1 MSAAFGG
8 NRRVM
13 AALLFVLAVTLVVF
27 YQPLIHGS
35 IRGHDSRTHIS
46 WLLSVMDAVRAGSFY
61 PRWLPDQFA
70 GLGAPVLYY
79 YPPLT
84 SLLFALV
91 DQLSLHR
98 LPVGSVI
105 VVATLLLSL
114 ASSATFYLWARGFSR
129 GAIALAAAVFYGV
142 APYHFQIDY
151 MARGA
156 MAEFAAFV
164 WIPLIFA
171 GIQRWFGNGGRGAL
185 ALVMAGC
192 AGLFLTHLLTGMLVA
207 MAAVP
212 YVLLRTFARD
222 GAATSAPMATVVQK
236 RLLPLFVAAVLSV
249 GLAACYVVPAL
260 TLLPF
265 LNQAAL
271 MFSGIDQSALVHA
284 FDADKPKSFVM
295 IAGIAM
301 LYTLLA
307 VLLGAL
313 SWRRRDAGAAVGA
326 RQPVTDVLFWS
337 AAVVLFFAFMLGAL
351 NVLVAPPSPL
361 GKIQFL
367 WRALVVQEFAVC
379 TLFVLAGRVLVD
391 QWHDVAA
398 ARYVKLAALVLVVG
412 FAAFSSM
419 LSKKLYADPRIEEP
433 AGSEHVRLRM
443 SPPEYFPPGAQ
454 APLPPAEVAKYP
466 AVVEG
471 SAEIV
476 AFKAE
481 KYPSRFEL
489 TVRASGPATI
499 ALPAY
504 GFPGWVTAEAGQSSY
519 PVTTA
524 TPYKLLA
531 VEVGAGSHVITV
543 KRTALLQE
551 RIGNWISLAALLLS
565 ALFLLAVGVR
575 APRNGVPQRERNVVP
590 APSEK
595 NSGPATASGGSL
607 KV

>member
-1 MSAAFGG
+1 MSGAVGG
-8 NRRVM
+8 NRRVI
-13 AALLFVLAVTLVVF
+13 AAVVFVLAVTLLVF
-27 YQPLIHGS
+27 YQPLMHGS

-46 WLLSVMDAVRAGSFY
+46 WLLSVMDAVRAGNLY

-84 SLLFALV
+84 SLFFALV
-91 DQLSLHR
+91 DQVSLHR

-105 VVATLLLSL
+105 VSATFLLSL

-129 GAIALAAAVFYGV
+129 NAIALAAAVFYGV

-171 GIQRWFGNGGRGAL
+171 GIQRWFGNGRRA
-185 ALVMAGC
+185 ALVLVMVGC
-192 AGLFLTHLLTGMLVA
+192 TGLFLTHLLTGMLVA
-207 MAAVP
+207 LAAVP
-212 YVLLRTFARD
+212 YVLLRTFVRDDD
-222 GAATSAPMATVVQK
+222 GATPTTLATVLRQK
-236 RLLPLFVAAVLSV
+236 LLPLFIAAVLSV

-271 MFSGIDQSALVHA
+271 MFSGIDQTALLHA

-295 IAGIAM
+295 IAGIAT

-307 VLLGAL
+307 VVLGAL
-313 SWRRRDAGAAVGA
+313 SWRRRHARGVASA
-326 RQPVTDVLFWS
+326 RQAVTDVLFWS
-337 AAVVLFFAFMLGAL
+337 AAVVFFFVFMLGAL

-379 TLFVLAGRVLVD
+379 TLVVLVGQVLVD
-391 QWHDVAA
+391 QWRNVAA
-398 ARYVKLAALVLVVG
+398 ARYVKIAALVLVVG
-412 FAAFSSM
+412 FAALSSV
-419 LSKKLYADPRIEEP
+419 LSKKLYADPHMEEP

-454 APLPPAEVAKYP
+454 APVPPAQIAQYP

-476 AFKAE
+476 SFKAD

-504 GFPGWVTAEAGQSSY
+504 GFPGWATSDASPSSSWL
-519 PVTTA
+519 TTA

-531 VEVGAGSHVITV
+531 VKVASGSHVISV
-543 KRTALLQE
+543 RRTSLLQE
-551 RIGNWISLAALLLS
+551 RIGNWTSLVALLLAAVFLV
-565 ALFLLAVGVR
+565 ALGVR
-575 APRNGVPQRERNVVP
+575 PRRNGALPRAHETVRATSGKTN
-590 APSEK
+590 
-595 NSGPATASGGSL
+595 GPATAGGGSL
-607 KV
+607 